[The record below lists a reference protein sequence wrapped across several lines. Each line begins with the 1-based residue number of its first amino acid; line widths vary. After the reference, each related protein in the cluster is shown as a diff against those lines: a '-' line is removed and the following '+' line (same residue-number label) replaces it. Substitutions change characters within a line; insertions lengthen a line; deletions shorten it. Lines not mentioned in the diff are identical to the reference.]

1 MAQMRDE
8 AYRADMP
15 GTALPPQ
22 SATILNWIGAA
33 LSLALLIGV
42 CAWGYRLM
50 VRDVSGVP
58 VVQAL
63 AGPMRISPDD
73 PGGRRAAHQGLA
85 VNVVA
90 AEGQA
95 AAASETVAL
104 APPSVALEPGDRQP
118 QRTVAPQH
126 SDDDPLAGASLRATA
141 AAPSTAADTESLQD
155 SDRADASPGRLPE
168 VIPSR
173 SPVPPRRPVG
183 LSARVAASGPVPD
196 QATDAAAEAV
206 LQELATR
213 IAAPRVIE
221 VDPASLLPGTR
232 LVQFGAFDDKDA
244 ARERWYVLAER
255 FPDQMA
261 GRDRVIEQAT
271 AGGSIFFRLRAHG
284 FADEPEARRFC
295 AVFLHESIDCI
306 PVQVR

>member
-85 VNVVA
+85 V
-90 AEGQA
+90 G
-95 AAASETVAL
+95 L
-104 APPSVALEPGDRQP
+104 PGD
-118 QRTVAPQH
+118 
-126 SDDDPLAGASLRATA
+126 
-141 AAPSTAADTESLQD
+141 E
-155 SDRADASPGRLPE
+155 
-168 VIPSR
+168 
-173 SPVPPRRPVG
+173 
-183 LSARVAASGPVPD
+183 
-196 QATDAAAEAV
+196 
-206 LQELATR
+206 
-213 IAAPRVIE
+213 
-221 VDPASLLPGTR
+221 
-232 LVQFGAFDDKDA
+232 
-244 ARERWYVLAER
+244 
-255 FPDQMA
+255 
-261 GRDRVIEQAT
+261 
-271 AGGSIFFRLRAHG
+271 HG
-284 FADEPEARRFC
+284 FRRVVKQIDIMRHARRRQYFIEGG
-295 AVFLHESIDCI
+295 ATGDIAFAA
-306 PVQVR
+306 